1 MKKIKVAMLGLCL
14 VLGLSACGK
23 AAEESVSK
31 DEPNMD
37 EIIQEVVGEK
47 TTLSEADME
56 VALEAALE
64 QYVAEEKAIEAS
76 KEAEEAKVVESI
88 KAERTP
94 VEPKQEILDAT
105 WDSGMVQFN
114 DIIVQLPIKLSEMI
128 ELGFDYGIF
137 DKSKDYLF
145 AKNDSGILELYLE
158 GEKYFTFIMKSDM
171 EGFHTVEE
179 IDPFI
184 TEIQMLE
191 RDLSDTAKTNIF
203 FAGGIQL
210 GDNYTVIE
218 ERLGT
223 AHNIDN
229 NMSYIYGAEA
239 ATSVGETIKLKLW
252 NDRNTQKINMIHM
265 VKKTNVGSKDT
276 MESLTYGD
284 FTFGNST
291 ATVTMNYLKD
301 YRVFEFGGGIFALFQ
316 ENDMIYRLETQI
328 SFKETK
334 YQNKQHGDVV
344 YEQIDEDGTIRRI
357 YCFEEECTFEVIKAE
372 RLVNGNIRLV
382 EIGNMEFRNDV
393 DKYMDTVTEVVNSI
407 QF

>member
-1 MKKIKVAMLGLCL
+1 MLGMCL
-14 VLGLSACGK
+14 ALSLVACGK
-23 AAEESVSK
+23 EGNGSK
-31 DEPNMD
+31 DEPNVD
-37 EIIQEVVGEK
+37 KIIQEVVGDK
-47 TTLSEADME
+47 VTLSEDEME

-64 QYVAEEKAIEAS
+64 QYVAEEMAIEAS
-76 KEAEEAKVVESI
+76 KEAEEAKKVEAI
-88 KAERTP
+88 EAERTP

-114 DIIVQLPIKLSEMI
+114 DIIVQLPMKLSEMV
-128 ELGFDYGIF
+128 ELGFDYEIYRQ
-137 DKSKDYLF
+137 SKDYLF
-145 AKNDSGILELYLE
+145 AQNDSIILEMYLE
-158 GEKYFTFIMKSDM
+158 GEKCFNYIAKSDM
-171 EGFHTVEE
+171 EGFHTAEE

-191 RDLSDTAKTNIF
+191 RDLSDKLKTNIF

-210 GDNYTVIE
+210 GDDYKVIE
-218 ERLGT
+218 EKLGT

-239 ATSVGETIKLKLW
+239 ATNVGETIKLKLW

-291 ATVTMNYLKD
+291 ATVTMNYIKD

-316 ENDMIYRLETQI
+316 ENNMIYRLDTQV

-334 YQNKQHGDVV
+334 YQNKHHGDVIF
-344 YEQIDEDGTIRRI
+344 EQIDEDGTIRRI
-357 YCFEEECTFEVIKAE
+357 YRFEEECTFEIIKDE
-372 RLVNGNIRLV
+372 RVVNGIIQLV
-382 EIGNMEFRNDV
+382 EIGDQNQNNKVDEFLP
-393 DKYMDTVTEVVNSI
+393 TVIEVVNSI